1 MPKRSATP
9 YDNLVDEGSF
19 ERARDDLVST
29 DPLSFQG
36 YPDALEAA
44 RSSSGSDE
52 SVHAGRATIG
62 DHEVEIA
69 AFEFSFLGGSMGE
82 VAGERVARAMERAAE
97 RNAPFI
103 LRAATGGARMQEGM
117 RSLIQMPKLVAAR
130 RALAEAHVPY
140 IAVLGDPTTGGV
152 LASVGALADVTI
164 AEQGATVG
172 FAGPRVVAAFTG
184 TAPSMA
190 SHTSASALVNGMVD
204 VVVDSEQVRGA
215 VAALLDVLAPDSPTA
230 GVTPAT
236 TTSASLDAWD
246 AVEAARAEGRP
257 AGPDL
262 AQGMSEAFVE
272 LHGDRAGTDDPALC
286 AALARVHGRSIAL
299 LALDRSIAP
308 GPGAFRKA
316 RRCLRMADRLQIP
329 VVTLVD
335 TPGADPSEPSEAGG
349 IAWEI
354 AALFDE
360 MLTADIPIV
369 SVVTGEGGSGGALA
383 FATADILLAYEDTIF
398 SVIGPEAAAAI
409 LWRDKE
415 RAPEAA
421 RALKLTAA
429 DLVTL
434 GIADGMLA
442 APLSAT
448 SVADAVAYHL
458 DRMTDGP
465 KNKGAARRERW
476 RNFGGNRQ
484 ASS

>member
-1 MPKRSATP
+1 MPQRSATP

-19 ERARDDLVST
+19 ERARDDLTST

-36 YPDALEAA
+36 YRDSLEAA

-62 DHEVEIA
+62 DHEVEVA
-69 AFEFSFLGGSMGE
+69 AFDFSFLGGSMGE

-97 RNAPFI
+97 RNTPFI

-130 RALAEAHVPY
+130 KTLAEARVPY

-164 AEQGATVG
+164 AEHGATIG

-184 TAPSMA
+184 TEPSMA
-190 SHTSASALVNGMVD
+190 SHTSASALANGMVD
-204 VVVDSEQVRGA
+204 MIVETEGVRGA
-215 VAALLDVLAPDSPTA
+215 IAALLDVLAPDSPMVGA
-230 GVTPAT
+230 APAAT
-236 TTSASLDAWD
+236 TASSVDAWD
-246 AVEAARAEGRP
+246 AVEAARAASRP
-257 AGPDL
+257 TGPGL
-262 AQGMSEAFVE
+262 VHEMSDAYVE
-272 LHGDRAGTDDPALC
+272 IHGDRAGTDDRALF
-286 AALARVHGRSIAL
+286 AALARVHGRRVVL
-299 LALDRSIAP
+299 LALDRSVAP

-316 RRCLRMADRLQIP
+316 RRCVRIADRLRLP
-329 VVTLVD
+329 LVTLVD
-335 TPGADPSEPSEAGG
+335 TPGADPSETSEAGG

-354 AALFDE
+354 AGLFDD
-360 MLTADIPIV
+360 MLTADVPVV
-369 SVVTGEGGSGGALA
+369 SIVTGEGGSGGALA
-383 FATADILLAYEDTIF
+383 FAIADVLLAFEDAIF

-415 RAPEAA
+415 RAPDAA
-421 RALKLTAA
+421 RALKLGAA
-429 DLVTL
+429 DLVDL

-442 APLSAT
+442 APVSAT
-448 SVADAVAYHL
+448 SIADAVAYHL

-465 KNKGAARRERW
+465 QDRGAARRNRW
-476 RNFGGNRQ
+476 RNLGGNR
-484 ASS
+484 